1 MLNNV
6 QCVEGRLFVLPT
18 CFPFLEEFGAL
29 ACLLISLANCMA
41 LIFDSGVF

>member
-6 QCVEGRLFVLPT
+6 WCVDGRLFVLLSR
-18 CFPFLEEFGAL
+18 FPFLKEFGAL
-29 ACLLISLANCMA
+29 ACLLISLANCVA